1 MKNYELAE
9 ESFNAMDIFQ
19 KVNYEK
25 YILMVRHNL
34 AFLYASQDLSEL
46 AVRHASEV
54 TKTAEIF
61 KALFVEARECYKLG
75 QYQLAQIWLKKVWIF
90 VKN

>member
-1 MKNYELAE
+1 
-9 ESFNAMDIFQ
+9 MDIFQ

-61 KALFVEARECYKLG
+61 KSAIC
-75 QYQLAQIWLKKVWIF
+75 
-90 VKN
+90 